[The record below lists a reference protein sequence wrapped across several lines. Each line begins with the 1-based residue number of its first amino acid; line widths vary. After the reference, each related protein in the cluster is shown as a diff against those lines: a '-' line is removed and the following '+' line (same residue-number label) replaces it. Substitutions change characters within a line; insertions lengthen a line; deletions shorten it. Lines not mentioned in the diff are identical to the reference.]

1 MEMSIV
7 DSAWEKIHRA
17 AEDNGGHLTTKQAE
31 AAGVSRPMLARFL
44 NKGQLVR
51 IRQGHYILPDTLP
64 DDYALLQARSS
75 RLIFSHGTA
84 LFFWGLSDRVPHLLD
99 VTVPQGMN
107 TTGLKRDNDAIWFH
121 YVQPNVFE
129 LGKTETISPMGN
141 KIVLYDK
148 ERCICD
154 LIRAR
159 KHTDMQLYS
168 QAIKDCFAGSI
179 NARKLLKYGKKFGI
193 EDKIRTYMEVLL

>member
-1 MEMSIV
+1 M
-7 DSAWEKIHRA
+7 DSAWDRVRLV
-17 AEDNGGHLTTKQAE
+17 AEDNGGHLTTKQTE
-31 AAGVSRPMLARFL
+31 EAGVSRPMLTRFVESG
-44 NKGQLVR
+44 KLVR
-51 IRQGHYILPDTLP
+51 VSRGHYILADSVPDEF
-64 DDYALLQARSS
+64 ALLQARSS
-75 RLIFSHGTA
+75 RVIFSHGTA

-107 TTGLKRDNDAIWFH
+107 TTTIKRDNGAVRFH
-121 YVQPNVFE
+121 YVQPSVFD
-129 LGKTETISPMGN
+129 LGKTETVSPQGN

-159 KHTDMQLYS
+159 KHTDMQIYS
-168 QAIKDCFAGSI
+168 QAIKDYFAGSI
-179 NARKLLKYGKKFGI
+179 NARKLLKYGKQFGI

>member
-1 MEMSIV
+1 M
-7 DSAWEKIHRA
+7 DSAWDKIYHT
-17 AEDNGGHLTTKQAE
+17 AEENGGHLTTKQAE
-31 AAGVSRPMLARFL
+31 ASGVSRPMLTRFVESG
-44 NKGQLVR
+44 KLVR
-51 IRQGHYILPDTLP
+51 VSRGHYILADSVPDEF
-64 DDYALLQARSS
+64 ALLQARSS
-75 RLIFSHGTA
+75 RVIFSHGTA

-107 TTGLKRDNDAIWFH
+107 TTAIKRDNATVRFH
-121 YVQPNVFE
+121 YVQPSVFD
-129 LGKTETISPMGN
+129 LGKTETVSPQGN

-159 KHTDMQLYS
+159 KHTDMQIYS
-168 QAIKDCFAGSI
+168 QAIKDYFAGSV
-179 NARKLLKYGKKFGI
+179 NARKLLKYGKQFGI